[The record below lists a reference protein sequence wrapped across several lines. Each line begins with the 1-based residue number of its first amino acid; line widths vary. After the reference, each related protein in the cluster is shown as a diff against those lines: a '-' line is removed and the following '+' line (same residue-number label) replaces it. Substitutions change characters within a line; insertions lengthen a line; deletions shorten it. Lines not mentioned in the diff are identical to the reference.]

1 MHNLNTEAAMS
12 HYILEQSEHQRD
24 HDSLAYEL
32 LLQRL
37 VREGDVE
44 GMERMLSGGE
54 FDPDH
59 MGRMAP
65 TVDFTR
71 LSKRDPEGTF
81 PQGRLSG
88 IVEGKSSFQPY
99 AKRRAYPAEFTGK
112 AHETPLTFED
122 VRRDPSLA
130 MDFTAQMTVEELA
143 RVSVCASAGWGMEG
157 VKDGRIDLTQLRRNV
172 ASLIGVLAKFS

>member
-59 MGRMAP
+59 IGLI
-65 TVDFTR
+65 TR
-71 LSKRDPEGTF
+71 RSQVRILPPQPNF
-81 PQGRLSG
+81 P
-88 IVEGKSSFQPY
+88 
-99 AKRRAYPAEFTGK
+99 
-112 AHETPLTFED
+112 
-122 VRRDPSLA
+122 
-130 MDFTAQMTVEELA
+130 
-143 RVSVCASAGWGMEG
+143 
-157 VKDGRIDLTQLRRNV
+157 RN
-172 ASLIGVLAKFS
+172 F

>member
-1 MHNLNTEAAMS
+1 MAELSVEVPKRHLQVYSEELAAYVLDPGEYRVYVGDS
-12 HYILEQSEHQRD
+12 
-24 HDSLAYEL
+24 SLAPMCGSLRVES
-32 LLQRL
+32 
-37 VREGDVE
+37 REILKQVQN
-44 GMERMLSGGE
+44 RMS
-54 FDPDH
+54 
-59 MGRMAP
+59 P

-71 LSKRDPEGTF
+71 LSKRDPEETF

-130 MDFTAQMTVEELA
+130 MDFTAQMNVEELA

-157 VKDGRIDLTQLRRNV
+157 VKDGRIDLARLRRNV